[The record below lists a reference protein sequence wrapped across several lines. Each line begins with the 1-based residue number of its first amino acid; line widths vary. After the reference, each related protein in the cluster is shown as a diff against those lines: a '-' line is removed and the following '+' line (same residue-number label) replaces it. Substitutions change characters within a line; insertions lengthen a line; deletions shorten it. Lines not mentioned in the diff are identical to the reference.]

1 MFKFLKKFKGFFRA
15 HAMHYTIGIFF
26 LMFVDIVQLYVPEIL
41 RNVTN
46 EFEAGVLTQRRLG
59 YFALLIIAVGAAT
72 AIGRFIWRYCIV
84 GSARELEYAIRDSF
98 FKKLLTLSQNFFA
111 HNKTGALMALATND
125 VNAIRM
131 AAFDGIIMA
140 VDSTFMLVAVIVK
153 MVFNANLRLT
163 IIALCI
169 VPFLVTFVTLFGRK
183 MHRAFKRAQESYSG
197 LTDVTQEIF
206 SGIRVVKGFS
216 QDAEYGEKFQ
226 KANTHNYDCNITMA
240 LLRSLFRPVIMA
252 MSAISFLLVLFFGG
266 NAVVS
271 GEIKLGDFV
280 AFNMYLQLML
290 WPLMAFGMVVNVL
303 QRGVA
308 SMERIDALLSEI
320 PEITDPQ
327 PNAEP
332 ERIAQRIEFADVSF
346 SYPNAK
352 EPALKHIS
360 FVAEK
365 NKSLAIIGTTGSGKS
380 TVINLILR
388 MYDLPGADSGRIL
401 VDGKP
406 IDTVSLKNLRESIAV
421 VPQESFLFS
430 RTINDNIAF
439 SYEFPEDTTAQ
450 QKKFT
455 YEYFDTSERFS
466 PELLADIQEAAKIA
480 DIHDNILYFEKSYN
494 TVLGERGVTLSGGQK
509 QRTSLA
515 RAILK
520 KPEILILD
528 DSFSAV
534 DTETEKN
541 ILNNLKTYSAGC
553 GLIMISHRISTVKN
567 CDEILVMDD
576 GVIIER
582 GNDTTLMAQKGKYY
596 EIALQQKLEDE
607 LKESK

>member
-1 MFKFLKKFKGFFRA
+1 
-15 HAMHYTIGIFF
+15 
-26 LMFVDIVQLYVPEIL
+26 
-41 RNVTN
+41 
-46 EFEAGVLTQRRLG
+46 
-59 YFALLIIAVGAAT
+59 
-72 AIGRFIWRYCIV
+72 
-84 GSARELEYAIRDSF
+84 
-98 FKKLLTLSQNFFA
+98 
-111 HNKTGALMALATND
+111 
-125 VNAIRM
+125 
-131 AAFDGIIMA
+131 
-140 VDSTFMLVAVIVK
+140 
-153 MVFNANLRLT
+153 
-163 IIALCI
+163 
-169 VPFLVTFVTLFGRK
+169 
-183 MHRAFKRAQESYSG
+183 
-197 LTDVTQEIF
+197 
-206 SGIRVVKGFS
+206 
-216 QDAEYGEKFQ
+216 
-226 KANTHNYDCNITMA
+226 
-240 LLRSLFRPVIMA
+240 
-252 MSAISFLLVLFFGG
+252 
-266 NAVVS
+266 
-271 GEIKLGDFV
+271 
-280 AFNMYLQLML
+280 
-290 WPLMAFGMVVNVL
+290 MVVNVM

-320 PEITDPQ
+320 PEIIDPQ

-332 ERIAQRIEFADVSF
+332 ERIAQRIQFADVSF

-439 SYEFPEDTTAQ
+439 SYEFPEDTMAQ

-541 ILNNLKTYSAGC
+541 ILDNLKTYSAGC

-576 GVIIER
+576 GAIIER

-607 LKESK
+607 LKERE